1 MAPFAIIALFL
12 VLTYLTVGAYTL
24 SLNPGSWLNRVF
36 ALLCLCF
43 AVWALGYVFAHQAT
57 DKSVYWIGYRMAT
70 PGWSA
75 CAGFIL
81 HFFLILTG
89 RKGLLKRKWIY
100 LVLYLPAVAFAGKN
114 LLEGPFLASDVVMKP
129 QGWVETSA
137 VGSTWTWAFFSYF
150 ALYTLTGLV
159 LCTVWGVRSRVE
171 REKRQARIVATAGF
185 AVVLTLIVVEFALP
199 ALGVYVLPMRSQIP
213 VLFWVMAIAYTM
225 YRYRLMR
232 VTPALAADEILRTM
246 MNALIIFDPELKV
259 LASNPAAS
267 RLLGSASEDLAGR
280 GIDEV
285 MPGVAELGKET
296 LLEKL
301 GRRPVEGIDFS
312 FVNRQGRELH
322 VTLSASTIR
331 DLNGEPIGVVAVLQD
346 ITELHRTRT
355 QLDHL
360 AHHDGLTDL
369 PNRHLFRDRLDQALI
384 RARRQRSMVG
394 VMLLDLDKFKDVND
408 SLGHAV
414 GDQLLLA
421 VGGRLAGAIRMSD
434 TVGRMGGDEFSFVIP
449 DMEKPQEVTI
459 VANRILQAFEAPFS
473 LGESVLSVTPSIGI
487 AIHPMDGEDG
497 ETLLKSSDIAMYRAK
512 RAGGN
517 TYIFFADSLSIIAE
531 ERKSLEKDLRE
542 ALRRGEFTVH
552 YQPQVSVPT
561 RRIIGAEALVRWNHP
576 TLGMLP
582 PLKFLPLAEETGLI
596 LSLGEWVLMNA
607 CAQVKR
613 WQEEGLPPI
622 RVSVNLSLREFR
634 DGRLEDTISR
644 ALRESGLDP
653 RWLELEVAEE
663 TAIKDVEK
671 TVRTMERLRELGVRV
686 AIDEFGS
693 GLASVMYMKKLPIDT
708 LKIGRAFIRDVT
720 QDLNNAT
727 IVASITSMAHG
738 FNLEVVVA
746 EGMETA
752 EQFEFLRSIKCDVV
766 QGFFFS
772 KPLPHDELREILVK
786 HRDPAFQL

>member
-1 MAPFAIIALFL
+1 MNAFAIIALFL
-12 VLTYLTVGAYTL
+12 VLTYVAAGAYTL

-43 AVWALGYVFAHQAT
+43 ANWALGYTIAHQAT
-57 DKSVYWIGYRMAT
+57 DSGVYWIGYRAAT
-70 PGWSA
+70 PGWSS
-75 CAGFIL
+75 CAGFFL

-89 RKGLLKRKWIY
+89 RTGLLKRKWIY
-100 LVLYLPAVAFAGKN
+100 VVLYLPAVVFTGKN
-114 LLEGPFLASDVVMKP
+114 LLDGPFLAADVVREP
-129 QGWVETSA
+129 QGWVEISGMGSA
-137 VGSTWTWAFFSYF
+137 WTWTFFSYF

-171 REKRQARIVATAGF
+171 REKRQARIIATAGF
-185 AVVLTLIVVEFALP
+185 AVVGTLIVVEFVLP
-199 ALGVYVLPMRSQIP
+199 GLGIYVLPMRSQIP

-246 MNALIIFDPELKV
+246 MNALIILDPEMRV

-267 RLLGSASEDLAGR
+267 RLLGSAPEYLAGR
-280 GIDEV
+280 GIDEII
-285 MPGVAELGKET
+285 PGVAEISKEN

-301 GRRPVEGIDFS
+301 GRRPVDGIDFS
-312 FVNRQGRELH
+312 FKNRQGRELH
-322 VTLSASTIR
+322 VTLSASTVR
-331 DLNGEPIGVVAVLQD
+331 ELKGEPIGIVAVLQD

-384 RARRQRSMVG
+384 RARRQRCMVG

-408 SLGHAV
+408 TLGHAV
-414 GDQLLLA
+414 GDQLLQA
-421 VGGRLAGAIRMSD
+421 VAGRLVGAIRMSD

-449 DMEKPQEVTI
+449 DMEKPHEVTI
-459 VANRILQAFEAPFS
+459 VANRILQSFEAPFS
-473 LGESVLSVTPSIGI
+473 LGESVLSITPSIGI

-517 TYIFFADSLSIIAE
+517 TYTFFADSLSVIAE

-542 ALRRGEFTVH
+542 ALRREEFTVH

-576 TLGMLP
+576 TLGLLP

-613 WQEEGLPPI
+613 WQDEGLQPI
-622 RVSVNLSLREFR
+622 PAGVS
-634 DGRLEDTISR
+634 
-644 ALRESGLDP
+644 
-653 RWLELEVAEE
+653 
-663 TAIKDVEK
+663 
-671 TVRTMERLRELGVRV
+671 
-686 AIDEFGS
+686 
-693 GLASVMYMKKLPIDT
+693 
-708 LKIGRAFIRDVT
+708 
-720 QDLNNAT
+720 
-727 IVASITSMAHG
+727 
-738 FNLEVVVA
+738 
-746 EGMETA
+746 
-752 EQFEFLRSIKCDVV
+752 
-766 QGFFFS
+766 
-772 KPLPHDELREILVK
+772 
-786 HRDPAFQL
+786 

>member
-1 MAPFAIIALFL
+1 
-12 VLTYLTVGAYTL
+12 
-24 SLNPGSWLNRVF
+24 
-36 ALLCLCF
+36 
-43 AVWALGYVFAHQAT
+43 
-57 DKSVYWIGYRMAT
+57 
-70 PGWSA
+70 
-75 CAGFIL
+75 
-81 HFFLILTG
+81 
-89 RKGLLKRKWIY
+89 
-100 LVLYLPAVAFAGKN
+100 
-114 LLEGPFLASDVVMKP
+114 
-129 QGWVETSA
+129 
-137 VGSTWTWAFFSYF
+137 
-150 ALYTLTGLV
+150 
-159 LCTVWGVRSRVE
+159 
-171 REKRQARIVATAGF
+171 
-185 AVVLTLIVVEFALP
+185 
-199 ALGVYVLPMRSQIP
+199 
-213 VLFWVMAIAYTM
+213 
-225 YRYRLMR
+225 
-232 VTPALAADEILRTM
+232 
-246 MNALIIFDPELKV
+246 
-259 LASNPAAS
+259 
-267 RLLGSASEDLAGR
+267 
-280 GIDEV
+280 
-285 MPGVAELGKET
+285 
-296 LLEKL
+296 
-301 GRRPVEGIDFS
+301 
-312 FVNRQGRELH
+312 
-322 VTLSASTIR
+322 
-331 DLNGEPIGVVAVLQD
+331 
-346 ITELHRTRT
+346 
-355 QLDHL
+355 
-360 AHHDGLTDL
+360 
-369 PNRHLFRDRLDQALI
+369 
-384 RARRQRSMVG
+384 MVG